1 MLKSALGYLWKNRC
15 INEDDFTFIITV
27 IPECARLLP
36 NGRPGARGSYDLPL
50 GDQHFK
56 QGARTCA

>member
-27 IPECARLLP
+27 IPESARLLP
-36 NGRPGARGSYDLPL
+36 NRRPGARGS
-50 GDQHFK
+50 
-56 QGARTCA
+56 